1 MGTLIEKL
9 TKIKQTKEEIK
20 AAIINKGVSI
30 SDTEAFD
37 TYSSK
42 INNIVPSMTQPKNQ
56 TITTNT
62 TTTITP
68 DSGYNGLSK
77 VTITTNIPPSNLGS
91 NAQIVYDLTPN
102 ADKQITVPASVKYAV
117 ITIVTVYH
125 SGGASG
131 VTGNPKCSTS
141 IGTLAAKGSHQA
153 YDKDFITTKPYVWT
167 LTKEVGTAATVTV
180 RANYNGTYGE
190 LHSFASVIY

>member
-9 TKIKQTKEEIK
+9 AKIKQTKAEIK
-20 AAIINKGVSI
+20 DAIVNKGISV

-42 INNIVPSMTQPKNQ
+42 INSIVPSITQTKSQ

-102 ADKQITVPASVKYAV
+102 ESKQITVPAAAKYAV
-117 ITIVTVYH
+117 ITVVTVYH
-125 SGGASG
+125 SGGASAVSG
-131 VTGNPKCSTS
+131 TPQCSTS
-141 IGTLAAKGSHQA
+141 AGTLTAKGTPS
-153 YDKDFITTKPYVWT
+153 YDKDFVATKPYVWT
-167 LTKEVGTAATVTV
+167 LTKNVGTAATITV
-180 RANYNGTYGE
+180 RANYNATYGE

>member
-1 MGTLIEKL
+1 MGPLIEKL

-42 INNIVPSMTQPKNQ
+42 INNIIPSMTQAKSQ

-91 NAQIVYDLTPN
+91 NAQIVFDLTPN
-102 ADKQITVPASVKYAV
+102 EDKKITVPASAKYAV

-125 SGGASG
+125 SGGASAVSG
-131 VTGNPKCSTS
+131 SPKCTTST
-141 IGTLAAKGSHQA
+141 GTLTAKGTPS
-153 YDKDFITTKPYVWT
+153 YDKDFITTKPHVWT
-167 LTKEVGTAATVTV
+167 LTKNVGTAATITV